1 MPLGM
6 AFQGAGRCCR
16 SREGIVIKMVNKS
29 ENKGWRAAVLVRGGR
44 RTNQNKTENQAGRC
58 PELFWQSGFLDGG
71 AKSQLRE
78 RLILSLQR
86 HRTIQAALCYLIF
99 IFFIPIFLSW
109 RVEISTGVKGQG
121 AR

>member
-1 MPLGM
+1 MEHALRIVKCPWEWLSREP
-6 AFQGAGRCCR
+6 GRCCR

-99 IFFIPIFLSW
+99 IFFIPIFFVL
-109 RVEISTGVKGQG
+109 EGGD
-121 AR
+121 